1 MADTPKNDG
10 APAPTPDQEV
20 RRLYEEAESR
30 VAKAAER
37 VVSRDSFGEL
47 LAMVTENV
55 VALTRIG
62 NEAMDLVLRNLRVA
76 SRQDINRLTR
86 ALGRTE
92 DKLEQVL
99 QEVEELRDEL
109 GDGSKNGTSR
119 SRSGGNSSRASSG
132 RGSGSGTRRRA
143 PRGAGRR
150 QKKGAPPRP
159 QRRHLEPC
167 EQRERQRQRHP
178 PAHDATLL
186 VVMTPF

>member
-1 MADTPKNDG
+1 MADTPKTDG

-47 LAMVTENV
+47 LAMVTENT

-92 DKLEQVL
+92 DKLEGVL
-99 QEVEELRDEL
+99 REGEELRDEL
-109 GDGSKNGTSR
+109 SPGAAKGNGTSR
-119 SRSGGNSSRASSG
+119 SRSGGNTS
-132 RGSGSGTRRRA
+132 
-143 PRGAGRR
+143 
-150 QKKGAPPRP
+150 
-159 QRRHLEPC
+159 
-167 EQRERQRQRHP
+167 
-178 PAHDATLL
+178 
-186 VVMTPF
+186 

>member
-1 MADTPKNDG
+1 MAENPRTDG

-47 LAMVTENV
+47 LAMMTENA

-62 NEAMDLVLRNLRVA
+62 NEAMDLVLRNLRIA

-86 ALGRTE
+86 SLGRAE

-109 GDGSKNGTSR
+109 SSSAQGNGTAR
-119 SRSGGNSSRASSG
+119 SRAGGAGG
-132 RGSGSGTRRRA
+132 RGSTGTR
-143 PRGAGRR
+143 
-150 QKKGAPPRP
+150 
-159 QRRHLEPC
+159 QRRSSAP
-167 EQRERQRQRHP
+167 
-178 PAHDATLL
+178 
-186 VVMTPF
+186 

>member
-1 MADTPKNDG
+1 MADKPNTDG
-10 APAPTPDQEV
+10 TPAPTPDQEV

-47 LAMVTENV
+47 LAMVTENA

-109 GDGSKNGTSR
+109 SGPAKTNGTTR
-119 SRSGGNSSRASSG
+119 SRAGGNS
-132 RGSGSGTRRRA
+132 GSGATGTRKRTTRRSSSS
-143 PRGAGRR
+143 
-150 QKKGAPPRP
+150 
-159 QRRHLEPC
+159 
-167 EQRERQRQRHP
+167 
-178 PAHDATLL
+178 
-186 VVMTPF
+186 

>member
-1 MADTPKNDG
+1 MADNPKTDG
-10 APAPTPDQEV
+10 APTPTPEQEV

-37 VVSRDSFGEL
+37 VVARDSFGEL

-99 QEVEELRDEL
+99 QEVESLRDEI
-109 GDGSKNGTSR
+109 SSSSSNGTSR
-119 SRSGGNSSRASSG
+119 SRAGGTG
-132 RGSGSGTRRRA
+132 GSGAGGTGGG
-143 PRGAGRR
+143 GAGR
-150 QKKGAPPRP
+150 AP
-159 QRRHLEPC
+159 
-167 EQRERQRQRHP
+167 
-178 PAHDATLL
+178 
-186 VVMTPF
+186 

>member
-1 MADTPKNDG
+1 MADNPNTDG
-10 APAPTPDQEV
+10 APAPTPEQEV
-20 RRLYEEAESR
+20 RRLYEEAETR

-62 NEAMDLVLRNLRVA
+62 NEGMDLVLRNLRVA

-86 ALGRTE
+86 ALSRTE

-109 GDGSKNGTSR
+109 SRPAKSNGTSR
-119 SRSGGNSSRASSG
+119 SRSGGNSSRAS
-132 RGSGSGTRRRA
+132 GSGSGSGSGRRSTRRSSSS
-143 PRGAGRR
+143 
-150 QKKGAPPRP
+150 
-159 QRRHLEPC
+159 
-167 EQRERQRQRHP
+167 
-178 PAHDATLL
+178 
-186 VVMTPF
+186 